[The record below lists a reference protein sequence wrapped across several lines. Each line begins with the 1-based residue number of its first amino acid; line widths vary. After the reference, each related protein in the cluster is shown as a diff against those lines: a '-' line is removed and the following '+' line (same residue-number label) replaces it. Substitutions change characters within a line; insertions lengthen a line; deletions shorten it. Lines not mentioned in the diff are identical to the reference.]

1 VAAQVWVIGE
11 KRRRMVQYVKENV
24 VGPAPA
30 KAQTWQ
36 NTLAAVA
43 MAVRARPPSPPL
55 AMATPARRR
64 APSRP
69 PRHATPRH
77 ALSQIEGAKFDPWY
91 EVNKERLDSLFEPLA
106 TRSEHENRAAETELI
121 WNEWKAKLHR
131 FRPRSDMAK
140 TLDTI
145 SKSIRRKFPT
155 ADMLAFAS
163 PFKRQRVAQEPL
175 VGDGLVRVE
184 SAQEA
189 GRRQRAEARPR
200 ARGAF
205 AQRMGHAFGVAQA

>member
-1 VAAQVWVIGE
+1 MPWPRPHAVA
-11 KRRRMVQYVKENV
+11 RR
-24 VGPAPA
+24 PAP
-30 KAQTWQ
+30 
-36 NTLAAVA
+36 
-43 MAVRARPPSPPL
+43 
-55 AMATPARRR
+55 
-64 APSRP
+64 
-69 PRHATPRH
+69 HATPRH

-106 TRSEHENRAAETELI
+106 TRSEHANRAAETELI

-140 TLDTI
+140 TLDNI

-163 PFKRQRVAQEPL
+163 PFKRQRVAQAPL

-200 ARGAF
+200 ERGAF
-205 AQRMGHAFGVAQA
+205 AQRMAQA